1 MLKKNKFLSIALAA
15 LVTGFTACQPD
26 DTKEYVPVVT
36 GNIKTI
42 AGTWKGASVLQRDND
57 AERKS
62 FPYKSMDITNV
73 LEFNKV
79 KLTLLESNGQPTTFT
94 IDHGG
99 APPIFKF
106 TTGTW
111 KVDNTDKV
119 GKLSLINSGDTIK
132 LTLGS
137 YNTFLNNT
145 MQLRQSK
152 TLLGND
158 VITYEFNFSK

>member
-1 MLKKNKFLSIALAA
+1 MLKKNKAVSIALAA
-15 LVTGFTACQPD
+15 MIALSACHPD
-26 DTKEYVPVVT
+26 NAKEYVPVST
-36 GNIKTI
+36 GSVKSV
-42 AGTWKGASVLQRDND
+42 AGIWKGTTVLQRDND

-62 FPYKSMDITNV
+62 FPYKAQDITNV

-79 KLTLLESNGQPTTFT
+79 KLTLQENAGQPTTFS

-99 APPIFKF
+99 APQIFKI
-106 TTGTW
+106 TSGTW

-119 GKLSLINSGDTIK
+119 GLVSLINGTDTIK

-137 YNTFLNNT
+137 YNQLANNKMKLT
-145 MQLRQSK
+145 QSR
-152 TLLGND
+152 TLLGKD